1 MDGLRLVMDCFRLVM
16 DGLRLVMDGLRDC
29 RWIEIG
35 DGLIERL

>member
-1 MDGLRLVMDCFRLVM
+1 MDGLRLVM